1 MRENHLDLMKEK
13 KKLSEEENE
22 DYRLDLPTS

>member
-1 MRENHLDLMKEK
+1 MRDNHLDQMKEK

-22 DYRLDLPTS
+22 DYRLELPTS